1 MLIRRLKE
9 ERFSVDVTCCVSEEV
24 VIYEDAIKIIYELA
38 GEYNNGW
45 IPCSERLPEQHD
57 SMFKKFKG
65 TVRWD
70 DAMFE
75 EISDRVLVT
84 GVYREG
90 TPIVF
95 ETSLYD
101 GQWKDAERKG
111 IKVVAWM
118 PLPEAYKDGG
128 E

>member
-1 MLIRRLKE
+1 MNIFDKIREKLKD
-9 ERFSVDVTCCVSEEV
+9 FNG
-24 VIYEDAIKIIYELA
+24 AIKIINEIEA
-38 GEYNNGW
+38 EYSVPCNTCNHINGW

-57 SMFKKFKG
+57 SIFKKFKG
-65 TVRWD
+65 TVRWE

-95 ETSLYD
+95 EASLCD
-101 GQWKDAERKG
+101 GQWKDEERKG

-118 PLPEAYKDGG
+118 PLPEAYKEGK
-128 E
+128 